1 MTHAWALR
9 LLRWSYCAFIA
20 WASAQVFVAGAGE
33 HEAHA
38 KALAGVEIAA
48 IFVFLFPPLQIGA
61 GAVLLI
67 VYAIASV
74 ITVLQ
79 GEPPIRFAYYAA
91 TALYILWASRR
102 SARPEGAPA

>member
-20 WASAQVFVAGAGE
+20 WASAQTFLAGG

-38 KALAGVEIAA
+38 KILAGVEIGAIAA
-48 IFVFLFPPLQIGA
+48 FLFPMLEIGA

-91 TALYILWASRR
+91 TALYILWASRW